1 MLLGEGSGHKDC
13 RQHVLICFHVNDFVL
28 KDHCEADSISFIELV
43 RKTPMLRELL
53 MDVVTPGARGLVTP
67 WVSWGEG
74 SGPGSGL
81 AAHCSCG
88 LWSVLYEGKGS
99 PGVMDSCPGVTCWK
113 CEPRLPPPGLR
124 APQQW
129 NQFRV
134 PPGQAWGQSRPWVS
148 SQGETTG
155 GRAGGP
161 RVTRPSCM
169 WMSLQTP
176 GPAGGALP
184 KPGIEA
190 SRFQQC
196 CQTTFPKCVTSFHHH
211 LGLRVVQVP
220 HTLASSVRFQSER

>member
-1 MLLGEGSGHKDC
+1 
-13 RQHVLICFHVNDFVL
+13 
-28 KDHCEADSISFIELV
+28 
-43 RKTPMLRELL
+43 MLRELL

-196 CQTTFPKCVTSFHHH
+196 CQMTFPKCVILYFTTWEAPVSNFF
-211 LGLRVVQVP
+211 GLRRIAVIQSFKFIE
-220 HTLASSVRFQSER
+220 LFSVFPRECFMCV